1 METSAEVLA
10 SYRVSAAGGIAYR
23 ALAMSEDE
31 ILERRSYVRQCLR
44 NLPSWGGL
52 TDSQLDQV
60 LVYRKGDGYIVQ
72 DEEGYD
78 FYCQAVNVSAV
89 EAKFRKER
97 SMMPF
102 DFLDVTGKDFD
113 WAKYQADI
121 SGGKKLVNQ
130 YIMKYPAF
138 RAGGMG
144 LYIYSGA
151 KGSGKTMLACCI
163 LNEIAK
169 RYVGSVK
176 FVNSLDFLE
185 ITKKGYQGS
194 SEEVNAL
201 YQAGLLVI
209 DDIGVQMSR
218 EWTDTVFYR
227 LINERYTNRKPTIY
241 TSNIPVEGLKMD
253 DRITDRIESTT
264 YLLRLPDESIRKI
277 LRQEE
282 KDELLQK
289 IEKGPGQ

>member
-1 METSAEVLA
+1 MEKSAEVLA

-44 NLPSWGGL
+44 NLPSWGEL

-78 FYCQAVNVSAV
+78 FYYQDVNVSAL

-113 WAKYQADI
+113 WAKYQADT
-121 SGGKKLVNQ
+121 SGEKKLVNQ
-130 YIMKYPAF
+130 YIMKYQAF
-138 RAGGMG
+138 RASGMG

-201 YQAGLLVI
+201 YEAGLLVI

-277 LRQEE
+277 LRRKE
-282 KDELLQK
+282 KDELLRK
-289 IEKGPGQ
+289 IEKGPSQ

>member
-1 METSAEVLA
+1 M
-10 SYRVSAAGGIAYR
+10 
-23 ALAMSEDE
+23 
-31 ILERRSYVRQCLR
+31 
-44 NLPSWGGL
+44 
-52 TDSQLDQV
+52 
-60 LVYRKGDGYIVQ
+60 
-72 DEEGYD
+72 
-78 FYCQAVNVSAV
+78 
-89 EAKFRKER
+89 
-97 SMMPF
+97 
-102 DFLDVTGKDFD
+102 
-113 WAKYQADI
+113 
-121 SGGKKLVNQ
+121 
-130 YIMKYPAF
+130 
-138 RAGGMG
+138 
-144 LYIYSGA
+144 
-151 KGSGKTMLACCI
+151 
-163 LNEIAK
+163 
-169 RYVGSVK
+169 
-176 FVNSLDFLE
+176 
-185 ITKKGYQGS
+185 
-194 SEEVNAL
+194 